1 MSATPPERTG
11 GRWADEVAAVL
22 APVVAGRHDEID
34 RLGRLP
40 DDVVA
45 AMHRSGLFRTWIPD
59 EFGGRDSTVAE
70 GLELIEE
77 VSRLDSA
84 TGWVTMIDI
93 TTTCLAGSI
102 GHDAAREVFSDP
114 SVVAGG
120 TTAPTGRAV
129 DTDGG
134 LRLSGEWGWGSGI
147 HNATW
152 MACGALRDGDRP
164 RPVLA
169 LVPVGE
175 LEVLDTWH
183 VSGMQGTGSTHYR
196 ATDVFVP
203 EGRVLDLVRAAPW
216 STRPFHRFA
225 IFWRMGDGAIAGV
238 RVDPDWPGGE
248 RSVNEVSE
256 FTRQL
261 LTEYLRL
268 EFGSRPDLLAKV
280 VPDYPP
286 GAKRMVRDNG
296 VWARTLMRPNVELVT
311 GAVARITPTGIVM
324 ADGSVHDCDV
334 LIYGTGYE
342 ASKFL
347 TPMRVTGR
355 HGVDLHEQWAGDA
368 RAYLGV
374 AVPGFPNFF
383 CLYGPNTN
391 LAHGGSIIFQAECQT
406 RYVTCAAPAYLAR
419 HGAPQTPEELP
430 QMPLAHLADGGILA
444 ASLSWL
450 YPRTTPARGC
460 PSNEIGNLEPPYNLA
475 KEPITMERKTADRK
489 STRLNSSHVALSRMP
504 SSA

>member
-1 MSATPPERTG
+1 MPATQTDTRG
-11 GRWADEVAAVL
+11 GRWADVVTAVV

-77 VSRLDSA
+77 LARLDSA
-84 TGWVTMIDI
+84 VGWVTMINI

-102 GHDAAREVFSDP
+102 GHDAARDVFSDP
-114 SVVAGG
+114 AVVAGG

-134 LRLSGEWGWGSGI
+134 LRLTGEWAWGSGI

-152 MACGALRDGDRP
+152 MACGALRDGERP

-175 LEVLDTWH
+175 LEILDTWH

-225 IFWRMGDGAIAGV
+225 IFGLLALAVSSVAVGLGRRALDEFRDLATSRTLFGTREPIAASAVAQAAYARAEADVLAAAALRRATVADAWLEAQDG
-238 RVDPDWPGGE
+238 PLSTE
-248 RSVNEVSE
+248 
-256 FTRQL
+256 TRRL
-261 LTEYLRL
+261 LRL
-268 EFGSRPDLLAKV
+268 SSTNATFASARAIDLLWEHAGAGSVYRDGVLQRLQRDVHV
-280 VPDYPP
+280 VTQHFRV
-286 GAKRMVRDNG
+286 A
-296 VWARTLMRPNVELVT
+296 ARTWEMC
-311 GAVARITPTGIVM
+311 GAVALGRPF
-324 ADGSVHDCDV
+324 DGQ
-334 LIYGTGYE
+334 L
-342 ASKFL
+342 
-347 TPMRVTGR
+347 
-355 HGVDLHEQWAGDA
+355 
-368 RAYLGV
+368 
-374 AVPGFPNFF
+374 
-383 CLYGPNTN
+383 
-391 LAHGGSIIFQAECQT
+391 
-406 RYVTCAAPAYLAR
+406 
-419 HGAPQTPEELP
+419 
-430 QMPLAHLADGGILA
+430 
-444 ASLSWL
+444 
-450 YPRTTPARGC
+450 
-460 PSNEIGNLEPPYNLA
+460 
-475 KEPITMERKTADRK
+475 
-489 STRLNSSHVALSRMP
+489 
-504 SSA
+504 